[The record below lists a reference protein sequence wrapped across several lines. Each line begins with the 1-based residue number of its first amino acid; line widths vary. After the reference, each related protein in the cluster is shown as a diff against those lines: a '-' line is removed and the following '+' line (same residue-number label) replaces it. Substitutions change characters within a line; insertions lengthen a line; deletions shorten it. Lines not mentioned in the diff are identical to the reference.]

1 MPLNQEAIET
11 LPTREHNND
20 ERSDLESLLQQ
31 MQKDRKQMHQDWQA
45 FCLKAEKL
53 LEKMADEHVKLTKAI
68 TEQYEKAVDDTL
80 STFESDFAEIS
91 RMSTPGNASAS
102 LSDRFFNKFAK
113 YDAELCKRDL
123 EKAASDSLSKMTNG

>member
-31 MQKDRKQMHQDWQA
+31 MQKDRKQMHQNWQD

-91 RMSTPGNASAS
+91 RMSTPENASVS

-113 YDAELCKRDL
+113 YDAELGKPDH